1 MFNKKNIM
9 QFIEKQMLLCKF
21 FDLFAIH
28 LYIAIVVT
36 PEAISLLFGETW
48 AAGNGLCINFC
59 MPTV

>member
-28 LYIAIVVT
+28 LFIYTIVKYSHELT
-36 PEAISLLFGETW
+36 SSL
-48 AAGNGLCINFC
+48 CC
-59 MPTV
+59 VQ